1 LDDAKTKAESAS
13 KKRDEANGNPKRKD
27 IPIEITRL
35 TNKME
40 DVRVKL
46 ENDKSV
52 QTELL
57 QLQEHQI
64 QIQQIKKSADSD
76 LEALQ
81 EDIRLE
87 VNADTWRSYKLKLP
101 PTNLPKREQ
110 DKVGDQLKVV
120 MDEVSRETIERFQ
133 EKETELSTTNDDV
146 RRLTQLVSEK
156 RALMQQDALSASN
169 KTARMAT
176 LQESVDQ
183 LKQILHEVRTFENK
197 KLPDLNETMPQELL
211 DYLTKLL
218 ESIELES
225 TEGVQSEVITKL
237 VKSLFRLVSWGVGQ
251 PTPIDFI
258 HKYQHHLA
266 A

>member
-1 LDDAKTKAESAS
+1 MRKATLDDAKTKAETAA

-40 DVRVKL
+40 DTRIKL

-52 QTELL
+52 QNELL

-64 QIQQIKKSADSD
+64 QIQQTKKNADSE

-87 VNADTWRSYKLKLP
+87 VNADTWRSYKLKVP
-101 PTNLPKREQ
+101 PTSLPNREQ
-110 DKVGDQLKVV
+110 DKVGDHLKTV
-120 MDEVSRETIERFQ
+120 MDQVNRETLEKFQ
-133 EKETELSTTNDDV
+133 EKEADLSTTNDNV

-156 RALMQQDALSASN
+156 RALIQQDVVSVAIKSS
-169 KTARMAT
+169 RMAT
-176 LQESVDQ
+176 LQQSVDQ
-183 LKQILHEVRTFENK
+183 VKQVLQEVRAFENK
-197 KLPDLNETMPQELL
+197 KLPELHETMPHELL

-218 ESIELES
+218 ENIELES
-225 TEGVQSEVITKL
+225 TEGVPSEVITKL
-237 VKSLFRLVSWGVGQ
+237 VKSLFRLVS
-251 PTPIDFI
+251 
-258 HKYQHHLA
+258 
-266 A
+266 